1 MRVPVSG
8 KAHALP
14 RRGASARLWCMR
26 TLTLCLLLLSVAAC
40 GRFAPD
46 RDRGPDIAVT
56 EGPGAEVL
64 RPQGRPGAGTLPAGT
79 PPGAGADGSVPAP
92 PPPAADGLLGETLA
106 GLGATGGP
114 GLWLMTG
121 LVTEPRQGRV
131 ETAGGGRLSVELRPS
146 GAAPSAGSTLSV
158 QAMQRL
164 QLPLGQ
170 LANLR
175 VYAE

>member
-1 MRVPVSG
+1 MRI
-8 KAHALP
+8 
-14 RRGASARLWCMR
+14 
-26 TLTLCLLLLSVAAC
+26 LTLLLILSVAAC
-40 GRFAPD
+40 GRLGLPPD

-56 EGPGAEVL
+56 EAPGAEVL
-64 RPQGRPGAGTLPAGT
+64 RPQARPGGAALPAGT
-79 PPGAGADGSVPAP
+79 PPGAGADGSVPPP

-121 LVTEPRQGRV
+121 LVTEVRPGRV
-131 ETAGGGRLSVELRPS
+131 ETVGGGRLSVELRPS
-146 GAAPSAGSTLSV
+146 GAAPSAGSTLSI
-158 QAMQRL
+158 QAMQQL